1 MTTHVAYILI
11 ATLVTLTMILIGVEV
26 VIAVRQSS
34 KVDRKAEGE
43 SITVKTQALQKAV
56 SMNVSIRT
64 DAIVHYLI
72 AGIAAD
78 LDRDPNDITLS
89 RLSTKKGSHSASFAI
104 SYVPNDDETR
114 RTT

>member
-1 MTTHVAYILI
+1 MTTQVAYILI
-11 ATLVTLTMILIGVEV
+11 ATLVTMTVILIVIGIV
-26 VIAVRQSS
+26 VTVRPPK
-34 KVDRKAEGE
+34 KVDRKTEGE
-43 SITVKTQALQKAV
+43 SITVNTTPLATGV

-78 LDRDPNDITLS
+78 LDREPANITMS
-89 RLSTKKGSHSASFAI
+89 RLSTKKGNHSAAFDVWYI
-104 SYVPNDDETR
+104 PNDDGT